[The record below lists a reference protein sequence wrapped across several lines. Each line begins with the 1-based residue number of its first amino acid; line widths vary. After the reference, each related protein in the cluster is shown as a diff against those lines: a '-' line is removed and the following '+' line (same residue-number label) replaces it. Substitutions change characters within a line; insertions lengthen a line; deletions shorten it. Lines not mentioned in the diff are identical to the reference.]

1 MITLEISFLF
11 SCKQCDQ
18 SFEKWTI
25 LRKHIA
31 NEHSKDYKCNL
42 CSEVFK
48 SRFNFRSHQST
59 HQNEREAFRCQ
70 YPMCKR
76 WYTSEKNLRWH
87 VVDYHENGRFKCPI
101 GTYIVYYINY
111 TDSTFLIIFLSDAD
125 GCDVRLNSRASKGR
139 HIKTCHGTSKDL
151 SKNSIANSPTDDALK
166 KSKKPRKDIGLPKLS
181 VAAELSGLGFQAK
194 SSRTIIENS
203 GKTELSK
210 EELVKDICDNKD
222 VKLLLEESRPETEP
236 ENDII
241 CSDVS
246 YNDLEKDDPELLIF
260 PRRVQNILET
270 DDDITDL
277 EETPTISVIKGKEEV
292 CSTSSTKRYDFS
304 YFLS

>member
-1 MITLEISFLF
+1 MVRILYIILITLIAHFSTIS
-11 SCKQCDQ
+11 D
-18 SFEKWTI
+18 
-25 LRKHIA
+25 H
-31 NEHSKDYKCNL
+31 
-42 CSEVFK
+42 
-48 SRFNFRSHQST
+48 
-59 HQNEREAFRCQ
+59 
-70 YPMCKR
+70 
-76 WYTSEKNLRWH
+76 
-87 VVDYHENGRFKCPI
+87 
-101 GTYIVYYINY
+101 
-111 TDSTFLIIFLSDAD
+111 LILSDAD

-151 SKNSIANSPTDDALK
+151 SKNSIANSPTNDALK

-222 VKLLLEESRPETEP
+222 VKLLLEEFRPETEP

-241 CSDVS
+241 CSDV
-246 YNDLEKDDPELLIF
+246 EKDDPEMLIF